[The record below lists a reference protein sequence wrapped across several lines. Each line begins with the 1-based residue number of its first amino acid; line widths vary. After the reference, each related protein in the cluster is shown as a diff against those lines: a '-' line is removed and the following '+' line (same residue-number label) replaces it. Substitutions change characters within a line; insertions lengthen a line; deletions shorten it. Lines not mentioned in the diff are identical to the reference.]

1 MSRGAVLE
9 HLDPVEDCRR
19 QFESSTPLSPV
30 GQLSLHPA
38 PEAPNDC
45 VEGVGDGTERPG
57 EANFATRLAES
68 PRGGLKGWFH
78 AGGETQEIVK
88 PDWPP

>member
-1 MSRGAVLE
+1 
-9 HLDPVEDCRR
+9 
-19 QFESSTPLSPV
+19 
-30 GQLSLHPA
+30 
-38 PEAPNDC
+38 
-45 VEGVGDGTERPG
+45 
-57 EANFATRLAES
+57 LAES